1 VTDKQIQDA
10 LWHYYYDVEKSVAY
24 ILNTYME
31 KPKAQKKENE
41 KGKGKKV
48 QGGFVYFLFVL
59 VVLENMVWRRGRGSL
74 GAWHFVQSGYE
85 GLRDSC

>member
-1 VTDKQIQDA
+1 
-10 LWHYYYDVEKSVAY
+10 VAY

-31 KPKAQKKENE
+31 KPKAQKKETE

-59 VVLENMVWRRGRGSL
+59 VVLENVVWRRGRGSL
-74 GAWHFVQSGYE
+74 GAWHFVQSGCE